1 MWEQQGGR
9 NPVLAAP
16 GSNDYSGLIASSTN
30 NKGRSKP
37 HEFQGYPKKK
47 PTISACNLIGSFA
60 R

>member
-30 NKGRSKP
+30 R
-37 HEFQGYPKKK
+37 
-47 PTISACNLIGSFA
+47 
-60 R
+60 